1 MSVEVTT
8 LTTSSCGV
16 SLASVVM
23 ARFMKCSTHTR

>member
-8 LTTSSCGV
+8 LTTSSSGV

-23 ARFMKCSTHTR
+23 VQFMKCSTITR